1 MSKARLRF
9 LIICAGITI
18 FCWGAI
24 SGMVILNMALR
35 GQL

>member
-1 MSKARLRF
+1 MSKARLTL
-9 LIICAGITI
+9 LITCAVITI

-24 SGMVILNMALR
+24 TGMTILNMALR